1 MDSFDKASRLLES
14 SYDFS
19 ELALDVDEKD
29 RENLQIWSCL
39 TQKEELELVARSI
52 RQKLHENL
60 DLSYKH
66 FRILLGDVASY
77 QLSLKTIFDQYQ
89 IPFYLGRSES
99 MAHHPLTQF
108 VESILALKTLSFP
121 SGRFD

>member
-1 MDSFDKASRLLES
+1 MLES

-39 TQKEELELVARSI
+39 TQKEELELVARTI
-52 RQKLHENL
+52 RQKLHDHPE
-60 DLSYKH
+60 LSYKH

-77 QLSLKTIFDQYQ
+77 QLSLKTI
-89 IPFYLGRSES
+89 
-99 MAHHPLTQF
+99 LTSTRF
-108 VESILALKTLSFP
+108 LSILVEANPWRTIP
-121 SGRFD
+121 

>member
-1 MDSFDKASRLLES
+1 MDCFDKASRLLES

-19 ELALDVDEKD
+19 ELTLDIDEKD

-52 RQKLHENL
+52 RQKLHDHPE
-60 DLSYKH
+60 LSYKN

-77 QLSLKTIFDQYQ
+77 QLSLKTIF
-89 IPFYLGRSES
+89 
-99 MAHHPLTQF
+99 
-108 VESILALKTLSFP
+108 
-121 SGRFD
+121 

>member
-1 MDSFDKASRLLES
+1 
-14 SYDFS
+14 
-19 ELALDVDEKD
+19 
-29 RENLQIWSCL
+29 
-39 TQKEELELVARSI
+39 EELELVARSI
-52 RQKLHENL
+52 RQKLHENS

-89 IPFYLGRSES
+89 IPFYLGRSEA

-108 VESILALKTLSFP
+108 VESILALKRY
-121 SGRFD
+121 RFRQEDLINLLRT

>member
-1 MDSFDKASRLLES
+1 MRRWIVLARLLVCWS
-14 SYDFS
+14 LLDFS

-52 RQKLHENL
+52 RQKLHENS

-77 QLSLKTIFDQYQ
+77 QLSLKTILTSIRFLFILVEAKPWLI
-89 IPFYLGRSES
+89 IP
-99 MAHHPLTQF
+99 
-108 VESILALKTLSFP
+108 
-121 SGRFD
+121 

>member
-39 TQKEELELVARSI
+39 TQKGGV
-52 RQKLHENL
+52 
-60 DLSYKH
+60 
-66 FRILLGDVASY
+66 GAS
-77 QLSLKTIFDQYQ
+77 S
-89 IPFYLGRSES
+89 P
-99 MAHHPLTQF
+99 
-108 VESILALKTLSFP
+108 
-121 SGRFD
+121 